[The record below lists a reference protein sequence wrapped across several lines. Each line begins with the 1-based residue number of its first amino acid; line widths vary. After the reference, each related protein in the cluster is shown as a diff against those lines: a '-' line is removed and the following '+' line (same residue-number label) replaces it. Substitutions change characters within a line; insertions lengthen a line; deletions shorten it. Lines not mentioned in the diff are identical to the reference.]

1 MADET
6 PDDSSPEVKALRN
19 ELHLVT
25 GIFYVLGEAGFKA
38 KEAERAAD
46 LMRYADGL
54 VVKAQNALNSQIA
67 TEEMGKPMK
76 MDGSKLSLAKPE
88 EASH

>member
-1 MADET
+1 MSEEI
-6 PDDSSPEVKALRN
+6 DDASPQVKALRD
-19 ELHLVT
+19 ELNLVT

-38 KEAERAAD
+38 KEAERAAT

-67 TEEMGKPMK
+67 TEELGKPVK
-76 MDGSKLSLAKPE
+76 MEGTKLSLTTDA
-88 EASH
+88 AAH

>member
-1 MADET
+1 MSDET
-6 PDDSSPEVKALRN
+6 TEVSPEVKALRETLN
-19 ELHLVT
+19 LVT

-54 VVKAQNALNSQIA
+54 VAKAQDALNSQIA
-67 TEEMGKPMK
+67 TEELGKPVK
-76 MDGSKLSLAKPE
+76 MEGTKISLA
-88 EASH
+88 EAH

>member
-6 PDDSSPEVKALRN
+6 DDTSPAVKALRT
-19 ELHLVT
+19 ELELVT

-38 KEAERAAD
+38 KEAERAAT

-54 VVKAQNALNSQIA
+54 VVKAQDALNSQLA
-67 TEEMGKPMK
+67 TEELGKPVK
-76 MDGSKLSLAKPE
+76 MEGTKLSLAT
-88 EASH
+88 EAH